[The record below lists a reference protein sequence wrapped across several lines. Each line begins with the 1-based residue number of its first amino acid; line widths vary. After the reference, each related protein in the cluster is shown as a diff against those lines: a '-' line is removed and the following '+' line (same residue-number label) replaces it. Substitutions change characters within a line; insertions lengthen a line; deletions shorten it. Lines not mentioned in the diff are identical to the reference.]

1 MGSLRLLRPHHFQQ
15 LSKQRQDIG
24 PTIQLSCPSMP
35 FLYPEAGESGP
46 IARAQAVSTPNVLCQ
61 PSSYTPDSSFH
72 TTNSP
77 AHPPRAHKLR
87 FFDVRGPEYG
97 PYSPWR
103 FRLVDQQP
111 ASGLLDLGIL
121 ALSSAIQPLAMLEP
135 KYSMVPRLLC
145 SLRAL
150 RASPDRSP
158 CSNDPAKLRIVMML
172 DQNSSAACM
181 ERHPVAFTVPIER
194 RPKKTWGLLRQIQP
208 RMALSKPM
216 RCPCPQRPK
225 ILKWTAVKIHSCL

>member
-1 MGSLRLLRPHHFQQ
+1 M
-15 LSKQRQDIG
+15 
-24 PTIQLSCPSMP
+24 
-35 FLYPEAGESGP
+35 
-46 IARAQAVSTPNVLCQ
+46 
-61 PSSYTPDSSFH
+61 
-72 TTNSP
+72 
-77 AHPPRAHKLR
+77 
-87 FFDVRGPEYG
+87 
-97 PYSPWR
+97 
-103 FRLVDQQP
+103 VDQQP

-181 ERHPVAFTVPIER
+181 ERHPVAFAVPIER

-225 ILKWTAVKIHSCL
+225 ILKWTAVKRYTAACKHPWSSAPFASPIAGSSSTSTSTSTSAGADGNAGEQ